1 MSFLAELAFLLALV
15 LLPLMDLY
23 HVLIAIQSG
32 MACGVK
38 TTGQLIDNLVKY
50 WWAMR
55 TWVFPQTEMKK

>member
-1 MSFLAELAFLLALV
+1 MLALV

-50 WWAMR
+50 
-55 TWVFPQTEMKK
+55 